1 MNKNVGSSRQYAT
14 LVKVLDSL
22 RREAPP
28 GDKLYIPN
36 PGNSDAVMQARSRA
50 LLHLFLKARFGVAD
64 FDGRIGFITDGP
76 NDGGIDAFYIDRINK
91 KIYLLQSKFRANAG
105 NFVAKNMSAD
115 DLLRMDVKN
124 ILKGATK
131 DENGFQF
138 NEQIRKTLQKQIKAL
153 PDVGNYSTQVVLL
166 GNTKSFTPTELKKLV
181 DGYQV
186 EQYHHE
192 RIFRDLLFPVIH
204 GTYFTDPDLRIEIS
218 LANLRGGDGHLD
230 YDVKTK
236 QQKANIKLLFVPTRE
251 IGRILHTYKNSILT
265 FNPRSFLE
273 LDKNPVNQDIAES
286 IESGDGNEFALFNNG
301 ITIISDGTK
310 ISSDTAKQAT
320 AQVVLRNP
328 QLVNGGQ
335 TAYTLGRIYQK
346 CLTNNDFS
354 VFKGKEVLLRVITF
368 VGPAKPT
375 NISARNELI
384 GLISKA
390 SNSQTKIEESDRHS
404 NDAIQMNLQREFFE
418 KYGLYYERKRG
429 EFSDGIHSG
438 YINDELIVNREK
450 LIKVGLASEY
460 RVNEARSSVQKIY
473 LGDTLSKT
481 LKTKDVS
488 KYAYGY
494 EILRLI
500 ESKLKAK
507 KAPKGDKYNTKISGQ
522 ALRYGQF
529 AVIATCI
536 NFGISSGKDEKTVLE
551 SVLSQWQ
558 DFESWAAKKASNS
571 TYQSGSSMNF
581 VNYYKGSTINSD
593 LKAYSFK
600 A

>member
-1 MNKNVGSSRQYAT
+1 
-14 LVKVLDSL
+14 
-22 RREAPP
+22 
-28 GDKLYIPN
+28 
-36 PGNSDAVMQARSRA
+36 
-50 LLHLFLKARFGVAD
+50 
-64 FDGRIGFITDGP
+64 
-76 NDGGIDAFYIDRINK
+76 
-91 KIYLLQSKFRANAG
+91 
-105 NFVAKNMSAD
+105 
-115 DLLRMDVKN
+115 
-124 ILKGATK
+124 
-131 DENGFQF
+131 
-138 NEQIRKTLQKQIKAL
+138 
-153 PDVGNYSTQVVLL
+153 
-166 GNTKSFTPTELKKLV
+166 
-181 DGYQV
+181 
-186 EQYHHE
+186 
-192 RIFRDLLFPVIH
+192 
-204 GTYFTDPDLRIEIS
+204 
-218 LANLRGGDGHLD
+218 LD

-273 LDKNPVNQDIAES
+273 LDKNPVNQDIAAS
-286 IESGDGNEFALFNNG
+286 IKTGDGNEFALFNNG

-335 TAYTLGRIYQK
+335 TAYTLGRIYQD
-346 CLTNNDFS
+346 CLADNDFS
-354 VFKGKEVLLRVITF
+354 IFKGKEVLLRVITF
-368 VGPAKPT
+368 VGPAKPA
-375 NISARNELI
+375 NVSARNELI
-384 GLISKA
+384 GSISKA

-404 NDAIQMNLQREFFE
+404 NDLILMDLQREFFD

-438 YINDELIVNREK
+438 YITDDLIVNREK

-473 LGDTLSKT
+473 VGDTLSKT

-488 KYAYGY
+488 RYAYGY

-500 ESKLKAK
+500 ESRLRSK
-507 KAPKGDKYNTKISGQ
+507 KSPKSDKYDASLSGQ

-536 NFGISSGKDEKTVLE
+536 NMGINPRKDEKIVLN
-551 SVLSQWQ
+551 SILSQWL
-558 DFESWAAKKASNS
+558 DFEKWAAKKKSNAN
-571 TYQSGSSMNF
+571 YKSGESLNF

-593 LKAYSFK
+593 LQAYQFK
-600 A
+600 Q